1 MMIRKRTG
9 NCAALSPE
17 SRFRRIVEG
26 LRREYFFYCH
36 GADGVF
42 QYVSPSVR
50 NILGY
55 APAEFLKEF
64 DAYLVP
70 GSAARDVRRRTAQ
83 SLKGARQPPY
93 EVQALHKNGS
103 VRVLEVLEI
112 PVRSRGRVV
121 AVEGIARDITE
132 QKRAQAAL
140 AAHDREMTEQSR
152 LILLSAGEGIIG
164 VDMDGRVIFMNESA
178 EKMLGWRL
186 DELKGELLHPAV
198 HCKRADGSRYPAGE
212 CPMSAALSS
221 GKVSR
226 VDDEVLWRRD
236 GSPFPV
242 SYSSRPMMRD
252 GGRVGA
258 VITFRDM
265 TEQRRLE
272 ELREFLTHAM
282 VHDLNNP
289 LTSIMAGAE
298 LAAEC
303 PGGLPGCENRD
314 HLAVVREAAVEMKK
328 MLSDILDISRMEQGK
343 MRLTRGKIR
352 PGGLA
357 GEAVRAMEYAA
368 KAADRRLE
376 IAVPGR
382 LPRVAADAGVIGRVL
397 ENLISNALRYAPK
410 DSAVKVSAA
419 ARKGRVE
426 FSVADRG
433 PGVAPEH
440 LGRVFDK
447 YFQSDPAPG
456 GGRKGKGLG
465 LAFCRLA
472 VEAHG
477 GRIRAENLRP
487 RGFAVRFDLPAAG
500 KDPRPGGPRRRG

>member
-1 MMIRKRTG
+1 MKKKNGKAGAAGRG
-9 NCAALSPE
+9 CSALSPE
-17 SRFRRIVEG
+17 SRFRRMVEG

-55 APAEFLKEF
+55 SEREFLKNF
-64 DAYLVP
+64 DRYLMP
-70 GSAARDVRRRTAQ
+70 GPAAREVRERTAM
-83 SLKGARQPPY
+83 SLKGVRQPPY
-93 EVQALHKNGS
+93 EVETRHKDGS
-103 VRVLEVLEI
+103 VRTLEVLEI
-112 PVRSRGRVV
+112 PVREGGRVV

-282 VHDLNNP
+282 VHDLNGP

-298 LAAEC
+298 MASEC
-303 PGGLPGCENRD
+303 PAHLPDCANRE
-314 HLAVVREAAVEMKK
+314 HLAVVREAAAEMKK
-328 MLSDILDISRMEQGK
+328 MISDILDISRMEQGK
-343 MRLTRGKIR
+343 MRLSPRKTA
-352 PGGLA
+352 PGALA
-357 GEAVRAMEYAA
+357 AAAARAMEYPARMEGRTLSLSA
-368 KAADRRLE
+368 
-376 IAVPGR
+376 PGG
-382 LPRVAADAGVIGRVL
+382 LPRVSADAPLIRRVI

-410 DSAVKVSAA
+410 GSAVKVSAA
-419 ARKGRVE
+419 ARGTRVE
-426 FSVADRG
+426 FSVSDPG
-433 PGVAPEH
+433 PGVRPEH

-456 GGRKGKGLG
+456 AVRKGKGLG

-477 GRIRAENLRP
+477 GEIRAENLSP
-487 RGFAVRFDLPAAG
+487 RGFAVKFTLPAGRTA
-500 KDPRPGGPRRRG
+500 RERR